1 MKPSFYLLLG
11 ISIGYTVL
19 TVIIKI
25 FNLSTY
31 ANKLLL
37 LSLIPST
44 LLLISLIYN
53 LNKKTNN

>member
-44 LLLISLIYN
+44 LLLISLFYN

>member
-37 LSLIPST
+37 FSLIPST
-44 LLLISLIYN
+44 LLLISLFYN

>member
-37 LSLIPST
+37 FSLIPST